1 MSYKE
6 EEILKKLRGW
16 EAEVDKEE
24 IWINVKHAIP
34 AKKKRRPVLFFFL
47 GIVALGALSFS
58 GHFIFK
64 EVLASG
70 NSDFGKKSNFSDSN
84 LSQINE
90 PSTNDKMKTK
100 VDLSTGINYNGMN
113 ISARPEYNKHGKNK
127 FIESTLS
134 NNSTALT
141 NENREEDLYV
151 YNQQIEFSPSISR
164 RIVLLESNKQKETL
178 PEVAMTK
185 AEISKKVVSK
195 YQDFESGFGY
205 SIPLFVE
212 VNTSEPTYVGK
223 YLHGRVQWLRW
234 QYIHKI
240 SNRFSYGMSLQ
251 LLKMATAVEYKIK
264 HTEKI
269 GIVDTTQIIIDPS
282 GKLIPVIG
290 NTEAIVITEKQGT
303 NYLSDYKLTIMPTV
317 SCSWPISKNWSLSQN
332 LGLGT
337 DVLQINDRLPSYL
350 ITQNE
355 SSPNRKSGIILC
367 PQLFL
372 SQRVSCNLNK
382 FTEAYLQFSV
392 LYRTENFAIPGLP
405 GAHDVVIPAVGLGL
419 TVRRS

>member
-185 AEISKKVVSK
+185 AEISK
-195 YQDFESGFGY
+195 
-205 SIPLFVE
+205 
-212 VNTSEPTYVGK
+212 
-223 YLHGRVQWLRW
+223 
-234 QYIHKI
+234 
-240 SNRFSYGMSLQ
+240 
-251 LLKMATAVEYKIK
+251 
-264 HTEKI
+264 
-269 GIVDTTQIIIDPS
+269 
-282 GKLIPVIG
+282 
-290 NTEAIVITEKQGT
+290 
-303 NYLSDYKLTIMPTV
+303 
-317 SCSWPISKNWSLSQN
+317 
-332 LGLGT
+332 
-337 DVLQINDRLPSYL
+337 
-350 ITQNE
+350 
-355 SSPNRKSGIILC
+355 
-367 PQLFL
+367 
-372 SQRVSCNLNK
+372 
-382 FTEAYLQFSV
+382 
-392 LYRTENFAIPGLP
+392 
-405 GAHDVVIPAVGLGL
+405 
-419 TVRRS
+419 